1 MTVAVVTDGVGHGVQ
16 QVVCEQQVREGQQTT
31 QLGGELLQTV
41 LRHVQTH
48 QPPQVTQLLRT
59 HTHTHG

>member
-16 QVVCEQQVREGQQTT
+16 QVVCEQQV
-31 QLGGELLQTV
+31 GGELLQTV